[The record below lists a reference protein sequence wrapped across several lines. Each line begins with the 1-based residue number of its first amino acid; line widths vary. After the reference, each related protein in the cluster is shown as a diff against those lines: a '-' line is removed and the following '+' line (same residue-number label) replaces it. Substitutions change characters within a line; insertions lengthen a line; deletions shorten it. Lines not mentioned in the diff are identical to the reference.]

1 MQLRI
6 WSSSRD
12 LYGSSHISDRREET
26 PWMLTFKDGS
36 IILGQEVLVGEEIE
50 MINQGAGH
58 EEGYGTLKGEEKV
71 LELPKSS
78 GETCSGNL
86 STTQPHLL

>member
-1 MQLRI
+1 ME
-6 WSSSRD
+6 
-12 LYGSSHISDRREET
+12 ISARRGET
-26 PWMLTFKDGS
+26 PCILTFKDGS
-36 IILGQEVLVGEEIE
+36 IILSQEVLVGEEIE

-58 EEGYGTLKGEEKV
+58 KEGQGALKGEEKV

-86 STTQPHLL
+86 TTTQTHLL

>member
-1 MQLRI
+1 MQL
-6 WSSSRD
+6 WVSSSSRD

-26 PWMLTFKDGS
+26 PRILTFKDGS
-36 IILGQEVLVGEEIE
+36 IILSQEVLVGEEIE

-58 EEGYGTLKGEEKV
+58 KEGHGALKGEEKV

-78 GETCSGNL
+78 KETCSENL
-86 STTQPHLL
+86 TTTQPHLL